1 MHVLF
6 IFIFFVWT
14 VKVGNSQEQQ
24 ASNVEFCAHNKHNGV
39 DSPMGTKR
47 KFVVIGDYNAL
58 PWFSFTYDYWQDL
71 APAMRASS
79 QLRGENSKL
88 SATWGDPGSNDGPQQ
103 LYGTSPR
110 FADLDSDG
118 DLDLVVGISLSASIV
133 YFENIGSNTTANF
146 VLRKGQSDNPF
157 YDVGF
162 LTEGGNYGMGYLPH
176 PTFGDLDGD
185 GLLDVVVRLTTGGHN
200 PPKPQ
205 KLYFLRNV
213 GTAQAAKFYDA
224 STFGNSGKEP
234 PCLTLTPAPAPAP
247 AAQGSAECL
256 DEILSTHENDAEWLW
271 PNLVDLDADGDL
283 DLVLSTVYFQNTGS
297 ASAHNFVMMGG
308 DSTAAVSADAT
319 RECLGGTVTQSSTL
333 ILSDVAMHPDRAC
346 DGNDGTPAI
355 ATKSPPYQLFL
366 NGNGG
371 CKGGVL
377 GSWNTDSSN
386 LNLEGITSKPYTP
399 AQCAKI
405 CKTKY
410 PDTALYFTIAGGD
423 KNCLCHTLCDTP
435 ENGGHDSYQFGG
447 TADAWWK
454 VTFASPQTMSYV
466 EIKNRDDCCPE
477 TLNGARVEV
486 MTAAGS
492 WLTCGSDVS
501 GATLGGVYRRECTSL
516 LAADVKTVLQIKISN
531 PSGGDGKIVPLAEV
545 ICDNENEAAAVD
557 SRDPLSEFPRGK
569 QLMFVDMD
577 NDGDLDVFVELEQWE
592 RSGGLKDYWE
602 NIGSPKSPAFAER
615 SGGVSLLSFP
625 EKPFDRM
632 GSCTFADLN
641 GDMHEEVYCGGSN
654 GEKNGGENGVNI
666 PNCCGAK
673 TNAQGAPK
681 IFKMAVPEMVGGVF
695 SRSTSVEN
703 PFLDDTSGKYLYS
716 TPINGMETTLKEYL
730 DSSMVSF
737 FDMDAD
743 GDLDLLCGQGF
754 LNEEPTNNY
763 QYFENEGSATSPIFT
778 PRSKADSPFHA
789 LPSRYNGYPNGDDD
803 NPTGLDGPRY
813 GGGNGVIVDLDGDG
827 TFAVV
832 FYFLLLFV
840 LSFDIFLTNLHHFT
854 RFYFSLN
861 L

>member
-1 MHVLF
+1 MVRSNGHLHHLLHALLLF
-6 IFIFFVWT
+6 HHISTPSV
-14 VKVGNSQEQQ
+14 
-24 ASNVEFCAHNKHNGV
+24 
-39 DSPMGTKR
+39 
-47 KFVVIGDYNAL
+47 AL
-58 PWFSFTYDYWQDL
+58 SC
-71 APAMRASS
+71 
-79 QLRGENSKL
+79 
-88 SATWGDPGSNDGPQQ
+88 NDG
-103 LYGTSPR
+103 S
-110 FADLDSDG
+110 
-118 DLDLVVGISLSASIV
+118 SA
-133 YFENIGSNTTANF
+133 FC
-146 VLRKGQSDNPF
+146 VLA
-157 YDVGF
+157 
-162 LTEGGNYGMGYLPH
+162 H
-176 PTFGDLDGD
+176 PTSCEGKLHEMIVREGSLNPVDGID
-185 GLLDVVVRLTTGGHN
+185 IS
-200 PPKPQ
+200 
-205 KLYFLRNV
+205 F
-213 GTAQAAKFYDA
+213 
-224 STFGNSGKEP
+224 
-234 PCLTLTPAPAPAP
+234 
-247 AAQGSAECL
+247 
-256 DEILSTHENDAEWLW
+256 
-271 PNLVDLDADGDL
+271 
-283 DLVLSTVYFQNTGS
+283 
-297 ASAHNFVMMGG
+297 
-308 DSTAAVSADAT
+308 
-319 RECLGGTVTQSSTL
+319 
-333 ILSDVAMHPDRAC
+333 
-346 DGNDGTPAI
+346 
-355 ATKSPPYQLFL
+355 
-366 NGNGG
+366 
-371 CKGGVL
+371 
-377 GSWNTDSSN
+377 
-386 LNLEGITSKPYTP
+386 
-399 AQCAKI
+399 
-405 CKTKY
+405 
-410 PDTALYFTIAGGD
+410 
-423 KNCLCHTLCDTP
+423 
-435 ENGGHDSYQFGG
+435 
-447 TADAWWK
+447 
-454 VTFASPQTMSYV
+454 FASPAF
-466 EIKNRDDCCPE
+466 K
-477 TLNGARVEV
+477 
-486 MTAAGS
+486 
-492 WLTCGSDVS
+492 
-501 GATLGGVYRRECTSL
+501 
-516 LAADVKTVLQIKISN
+516 
-531 PSGGDGKIVPLAEV
+531 
-545 ICDNENEAAAVD
+545 
-557 SRDPLSEFPRGK
+557 
-569 QLMFVDMD
+569 DMD